1 MDRETVKHLGVF
13 IRMNCAIDLQ
23 KKFFHPLLV
32 LLVLASLVVGCS
44 PLHLPMATPTVSP
57 TRTPEPTRTIP
68 PTLKPS
74 PTSAIQL
81 SEEQLQGVSI
91 QFWHPFAGAIGKTY
105 NELAA
110 EFSRQNPWK
119 IVVESKAMNGVDLL
133 REHVEAAIEQN
144 KTPNLVIIPLY
155 QALGWNQ
162 KQAILIDWSFYSEDV
177 RWGLSS
183 ADRPLFYPNLWEA
196 GLVNGHRWGIP
207 ARRVAQLLLYNAS
220 WARELGYG
228 AAPKKLAE
236 FQEQACSIPSDA
248 SQDETFPA
256 KGYLFTHDY
265 PTILSWLTAFGAQIE
280 SHRSHSYQFKS
291 AEVREALVFLRK
303 LYEGGCTLNVAD
315 IDPLEAFA
323 QRRALFVSAHSG
335 QIGAVEQA
343 MQNAANRDLWT
354 VLPFPTASGD
364 GAVLFYGT
372 DFVLLRSS
380 EQEQLA
386 AWLFVRWLLQPEN
399 QKRMALDT
407 DSLPLRSDVIEELE
421 NEPTGSAAYRA
432 ALAYLPVGQN
442 EPLLASWDTVRWA
455 VGDASRQLVAWYF
468 TLEQVPA
475 LLELLDKTAA
485 DLHAKSP

>member
-1 MDRETVKHLGVF
+1 MSS
-13 IRMNCAIDLQ
+13 AIDLQ
-23 KKFFHPLLV
+23 RRFFHPLLV
-32 LLVLASLVVGCS
+32 LLLLAGSVMGCS
-44 PLHLPMATPTVSP
+44 PLHLPAATPTVTP
-57 TRTPEPTRTIP
+57 TQTSEPTKTVP
-68 PTLKPS
+68 PTLTPS

-81 SEEQLQGVSI
+81 SERQLQGVSI
-91 QFWHPFAGAIGKTY
+91 QFWHPYSGAIGETY
-105 NELAA
+105 DELAA
-110 EFSRQNPWK
+110 EFSHQNPWK
-119 IVVESKAMNGVDLL
+119 IAVESKAVNGVDLL

-144 KTPNLVIIPLY
+144 KTPNFVIIPLY

-162 KQAILIDWSFYSEDV
+162 KQAILIDWSIYSEDV
-177 RWGLSS
+177 RWGLSN

-196 GLVNGHRWGIP
+196 GLVDGHRWGIP

-236 FQEQACSIPSDA
+236 FQEQACSIPPEV
-248 SQDETFPA
+248 SQDQTIPA
-256 KGYLFTHDY
+256 RGYLFTHDY
-265 PTILSWLTAFGAQIE
+265 PTILSWLTAFGARIE
-280 SHRSHSYQFKS
+280 SPRGNRYQFKS
-291 AEVREALVFLRK
+291 AEVREALVFLRQ
-303 LYEGGCTLNVAD
+303 LYEGGCTLNAAD

-323 QRRALFVSAHSG
+323 RRRALFVSVHSG
-335 QIGAVEQA
+335 QVEAVEQA
-343 MQNAANRDLWT
+343 MQNAANPDLWT
-354 VLPFPTASGD
+354 VLPFPTAGGN

-399 QKRMALDT
+399 QKRLALDT
-407 DSLPLRSDVIEELE
+407 YSLPLRSDVGEELE

-432 ALAYLPVGQN
+432 ALAYLSVGQN
-442 EPLLASWDTVRWA
+442 EPRLASWDTVRWV

-468 TLEQVPA
+468 TLEQMPV